1 MGATSDSLEGRERAG
16 GEGPDGGGWTVRRRL
31 RVERDGAHDGSV
43 DVPGGANRRRRHSGR
58 VASAVGGGLH
68 AAGAAT
74 TGTATTG
81 ATAGGTTRAARVHAA
96 ATGERESE
104 HNAGEG
110 GKPVL
115 HDQEPFGQRRRAE
128 GTTLGTRPLEEW
140 LRRGRETSR
149 DPWKCRVASPVR
161 VLPKSGC
168 SRASDRRGGAG
179 GRAGVAD
186 STAMLTPG
194 GRRGERLGRE
204 TRGRVAGREWPA
216 GGIASHHRGHAVRVS
231 DASEWAGT

>member
-43 DVPGGANRRRRHSGR
+43 DVPGGANRRRRHGGR

-128 GTTLGTRPLEEW
+128 GTTLGARPLEEW

-168 SRASDRRGGAG
+168 SRASNRRGGERAVEPGWPTRQPCSIREGDAG
-179 GRAGVAD
+179 ND
-186 STAMLTPG
+186 WG
-194 GRRGERLGRE
+194 GRRGEGWQAGSGPPGGSRRITE
-204 TRGRVAGREWPA
+204 ATRCV
-216 GGIASHHRGHAVRVS
+216 
-231 DASEWAGT
+231 